1 MLMYIPPENLCFR
14 LTGVQT
20 QHVLYSRLGRD
31 PEVWHYKGDSQSEN
45 QLFSLI
51 HGTGE
56 KDGLYAIKGKQS
68 GRVLFSRLSPDPQVG
83 HVDGDG
89 MYDDNWF
96 DLEVGAGEHWK
107 HFRIVCPASGEVL
120 FSRTNKDPHFGNYTR
135 TVYSDDQWFTMK
147 FEDMVV
153 KSVDYD
159 IAQGKILTMT
169 PHVLA
174 NQTLTNN
181 SDDEQE
187 MSFSFSET
195 VTHTSKFEYTTGFEI
210 EVGME
215 FSAGIPLVTESKISV
230 SVSHKNE
237 FIFGTENTFSKMYTA
252 NFPVKAGP
260 KKTVRGVSSVQE
272 GTLEVPYTIHLASKS
287 TGVWVETKGV
297 WRGVS
302 SWDLHHDIRVE

>member
-1 MLMYIPPENLCFR
+1 MYIPPEGLYFR
-14 LTGVQT
+14 LTGVES
-20 QHVLYSRLGRD
+20 QHVLYSRLGRS
-31 PEVWHYKGDSQSEN
+31 PEVWHYKGDSKSED
-45 QLFSLI
+45 QLFTLI
-51 HGTGE
+51 HGKGE
-56 KDGLYAIKGKQS
+56 QQGLYAIKGKKS
-68 GRVLFSRLSPDPQVG
+68 GKVLYSRVSPDPQVG
-83 HVDGDG
+83 HVGEEEMD
-89 MYDDNWF
+89 YDSWF
-96 DLEVGAGEHWK
+96 DLEVGVGEHRK

-135 TVYSDDQWFTMK
+135 TAYFDDQYFTMD
-147 FEDMVV
+147 FEDMIV

-159 IAQGKILTMT
+159 VAQGKILTVT

-195 VTHTSKFEYTTGFEI
+195 VTHTSKFEHTTGFTI
-210 EVGME
+210 EVGTE
-215 FSAGIPLVTESKISV
+215 FSAGLPLVAEGKISV
-230 SVSHKNE
+230 SVSHSNE
-237 FIFGTENTFSKMYTA
+237 FTFGTENTFSKTYTA

-287 TGVWVETKGV
+287 TGVWVETKGI

-302 SWDLHHDIRVE
+302 SWELRHDIRVE

>member
-1 MLMYIPPENLCFR
+1 MYIPPEGLYFR
-14 LTGVQT
+14 LTGVQS

-31 PEVWHYKGDSQSEN
+31 PEVWHYKGDSKSDD

-56 KDGLYAIKGKQS
+56 QQGFHAIKGKKS
-68 GRVLFSRLSPDPQVG
+68 GKVLYSRLSPDPQVG
-83 HVDGDG
+83 HVDEED
-89 MYDDNWF
+89 MDYDSWF
-96 DLEVGAGEHWK
+96 DLEVGAGEHRK
-107 HFRIVCPASGEVL
+107 HFRIVCPVSGEVL

-135 TVYSDDQWFTMK
+135 TVYSDDQWFTMD
-147 FEDMVV
+147 FEDMAV

-159 IAQGKILTMT
+159 IAQGKILNAT

-195 VTHTSKFEYTTGFEI
+195 VTHTSKFDQFVCHCLLYLSFVIHPGVPI
-210 EVGME
+210 
-215 FSAGIPLVTESKISV
+215 VTEGKITV
-230 SVSHKNE
+230 SVSRSNE
-237 FIFGTENTFSKMYTA
+237 FTFGTENTLTKTYTA

-260 KKTVRGVSSVQE
+260 GKSVRGVSSVQE

-287 TGVWVETKGV
+287 TGVWVETKGI

-302 SWDLHHDIRVE
+302 SWELRHDIRVE